1 MRSLIRCSTMLVL
14 AAALAPAQEGTRT
27 PLPKPQTD
35 GGKPLMQALKLR
47 QSAREFS
54 PEELSPQILSNLL
67 WAGFGIN
74 RPDGKRTA
82 PSARNQQ
89 EINIY
94 VALKSGLYV
103 YNAKE
108 HALDLIVKED
118 LRKATGPQPFVATA
132 PLNLVYVA
140 ARTGDDQNWAFADT
154 GFIAQNVYLYC
165 ASEGLAAVVR
175 GMVDKP
181 SLSKAMKLRP
191 DQKITLA
198 HTIGY
203 PAKK

>member
-1 MRSLIRCSTMLVL
+1 MNTFLRYSTVLVL
-14 AAALAPAQEGTRT
+14 AAAFAPAQEATRIA
-27 PLPKPQTD
+27 LPKPQTE
-35 GGKPLMQALKLR
+35 GGKPLMQVLKER
-47 QSAREFS
+47 RSSREFS
-54 PEELSPQILSNLL
+54 PEKLSPQVLSNLL
-67 WAGFGIN
+67 WAGFGVS

-89 EINIY
+89 EISIY
-94 VALKSGLYV
+94 VALAEGLYV

-108 HALDLIVKED
+108 NALDLVVKED
-118 LRKATGPQPFVATA
+118 LRKATGPQPFVGGA

-140 ARTGDDQNWAFADT
+140 SKTGDDQNWAFADT
-154 GFIAQNVYLYC
+154 GFIAENVYLYC
-165 ASEGLAAVVR
+165 ASEGLACVVR

-181 SLSKAMKLRP
+181 SLSKAMKLGP
-191 DQKITLA
+191 GQTITLA